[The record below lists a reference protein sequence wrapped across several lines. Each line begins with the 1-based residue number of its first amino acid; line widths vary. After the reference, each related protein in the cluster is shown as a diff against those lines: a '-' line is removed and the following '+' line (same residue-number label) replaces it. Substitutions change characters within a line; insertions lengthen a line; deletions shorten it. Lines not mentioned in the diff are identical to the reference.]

1 MNANR
6 LYYIRIRGRVIGP
19 KELPDMQRLA
29 QRAQLN
35 SRTPVSKDGLSWL
48 TAADFPEIFT
58 RAAAAAP
65 PEQQPG
71 GNTTADVAIVAEEWF
86 FAINGQQHPN
96 PVSLATLQSYVQ
108 AGTLGSADLV
118 FRSGWDNW
126 RPVSSVPELSV
137 TIQSTGSGNHS
148 QAEHTGTKPA
158 GPFVIAEFMPRVGAT
173 LLDGLFLGGINL
185 ITCCCAFT
193 PIVFLGGAAGFT
205 AENPAQAGEVIGA
218 TLGPFA
224 YLCTLLLSTIVGC
237 LYYIVL
243 DSSRKQGTWGKQI
256 VGLKVVD
263 LQGGRLTI
271 GRATGR
277 CFGRYVT
284 LLIPFFIGFLMALF
298 TEKKQTLHE
307 LMAGCLTVNA

>member
-1 MNANR
+1 MNDNR

-35 SRTPVSKDGLSWL
+35 SRTPVSEDGLSWL

-65 PEQQPG
+65 PEQQPE
-71 GNTTADVAIVAEEWF
+71 GNATADVAIVAEEWF

-173 LLDGLFLGGINL
+173 LLDGVFVGGINL
-185 ITCCCAFT
+185 IVSCCT
-193 PIVFLGGAAGFT
+193 FLPFIFLSGAAGAA
-205 AENPAQAGEVIGA
+205 AENRFQAEAIVS
-218 TLGPFA
+218 TLGVFA
-224 YLCTLLLSTIVGC
+224 WLMVFVLSSIVGC

>member
-1 MNANR
+1 MNATR
-6 LYYIRIRGRVIGP
+6 VYYIRIRGRVIGP

-29 QRAQLN
+29 KRAQLN
-35 SRTPVSKDGLSWL
+35 SRTPVSEDGLSWL
-48 TAADFPEIFT
+48 TAGDFPEIFT
-58 RAAAAAP
+58 SAAAAAP
-65 PEQQPG
+65 PEQQQPADEA
-71 GNTTADVAIVAEEWF
+71 TAVAAVAEEWH
-86 FAINGQQHPN
+86 FAVNGQQHPN

-108 AGTLGSADLV
+108 AGTLGGGDLV
-118 FRSGWDNW
+118 YRAGWDNW
-126 RPVSSVPELSV
+126 RAVSSVPELSV
-137 TIQSTGSGNHS
+137 TIQSTVSGSRS
-148 QAEHTGTKPA
+148 QTENTATQPA

-185 ITCCCAFT
+185 ISCCCAFS

-224 YLCTLLLSTIVGC
+224 YICTLLLSTIVGC

>member
-1 MNANR
+1 MNDNR

-35 SRTPVSKDGLSWL
+35 SRTPVSEDGLSWL

-65 PEQQPG
+65 PAQQPE
-71 GNTTADVAIVAEEWF
+71 GNTTAEVAIVAEEWF

-126 RPVSSVPELSV
+126 QPVSSIPELSITV
-137 TIQSTGSGNHS
+137 QPTSSGNRS
-148 QAEHTGTKPA
+148 QQENSATQPA
-158 GPFVIAEFMPRVGAT
+158 GPLVIAEFMPRVGAT
-173 LLDGLFLGGINL
+173 LLDGVFVGGINL
-185 ITCCCAFT
+185 IVSCCT
-193 PIVFLGGAAGFT
+193 FLPFIFLSGAAGVA
-205 AENPAQAGEVIGA
+205 AENRFQAEAIGS
-218 TLGPFA
+218 TLGLFA
-224 YLCTLLLSTIVGC
+224 WLMVFVLSSIVGC

-284 LLIPFFIGFLMALF
+284 LLIPFFIGFLMPLF

>member
-35 SRTPVSKDGLSWL
+35 SRTPVSEDGLSWL

-58 RAAAAAP
+58 KASAAAP
-65 PEQQPG
+65 PEQQPE

-137 TIQSTGSGNHS
+137 TIQSTGSSSRS
-148 QAEHTGTKPA
+148 QPENTATQPA

-185 ITCCCAFT
+185 ITCCCAFS

-271 GRATGR
+271 GRAAGR